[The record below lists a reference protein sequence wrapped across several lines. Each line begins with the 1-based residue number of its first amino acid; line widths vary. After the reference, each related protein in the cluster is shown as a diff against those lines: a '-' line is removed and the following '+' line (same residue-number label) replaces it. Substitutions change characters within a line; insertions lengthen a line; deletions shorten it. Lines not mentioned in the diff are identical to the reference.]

1 MHFCLLLL
9 FPFLYLFGS
18 YGASTNVFQMESFVA
33 TESAEIEY
41 KRGNKK
47 LFYHALRSAF
57 SSSEIEGLAAWT

>member
-1 MHFCLLLL
+1 M
-9 FPFLYLFGS
+9 
-18 YGASTNVFQMESFVA
+18 A
-33 TESAEIEY
+33 TESTEIEY